1 MPGTIADELG
11 FSFPDN
17 AILST
22 ASLNPS
28 AAAKVIQSLS
38 ISTFTPISTGLES
51 SEAATKATLPRDFFN
66 SFEEI
71 EIVGDSEVSGIG
83 GNSSDGVPEIRPLK
97 VLHTISTAALS
108 LDFFTSTFSPLGNE
122 FIKSVNILA
131 GNVSEPPSDTSAE
144 THVLIAISRLV
155 AVIFNFESSASIKT
169 F

>member
-1 MPGTIADELG
+1 M
-11 FSFPDN
+11 
-17 AILST
+17 
-22 ASLNPS
+22 
-28 AAAKVIQSLS
+28 
-38 ISTFTPISTGLES
+38 
-51 SEAATKATLPRDFFN
+51 
-66 SFEEI
+66 
-71 EIVGDSEVSGIG
+71 
-83 GNSSDGVPEIRPLK
+83 
-97 VLHTISTAALS
+97 LHTISTAALS